1 MRGKAMALVAV
12 GLLVGPMLGRAG
24 PYDAI
29 YAFGD
34 SLSDVGNVFAA
45 TGGAQPAAPYANGQ
59 FSNGPVWVQ
68 GLAAGLGLAPLTPS
82 LLGGTDFAYGG
93 AQTGETPFHTATPI
107 DLTGAAGQITQFEAT
122 HATADPHALYSIWIG
137 SNDLF
142 AAAAHSNAPPSQV
155 AMDIGAAVANVD
167 AAIGALAT
175 EGAKNFLILTVP
187 DLGKTPDA
195 IAGGPAAQAG
205 ASALAAAFNATLLN
219 GSGSIPPLASLGAA
233 GSLNLHVF
241 DTFSALDAIVA
252 DPGAFGFTNVTS
264 PCLVGAVNYSGGTPC
279 APTTAGQNQYLFWD
293 QVHPTAAGHAIIG
306 ADALAATVP
315 EPMTFAL
322 LALGLAGLGIVRR
335 RKAS

>member
-1 MRGKAMALVAV
+1 MRAKAMGLLAV
-12 GLLVGPMLGRAG
+12 GLLVGPTLGRAG

-34 SLSDVGNVFAA
+34 SLSDVGNVF
-45 TGGAQPAAPYANGQ
+45 TVTLGAEPAAPYANGQ

-68 GLAAGLGLAPLTPS
+68 DFAAGLGLAALTPS

-93 AQTGETPFHTATPI
+93 AQTGQTPFHTAIPS
-107 DLTGAAGQITQFEAT
+107 DLTGPGGQITQFQLA

-142 AAAAHSNAPPSQV
+142 AVPSNATPSQI

-167 AAIGALAT
+167 GAIGDLAA

-187 DLGKTPDA
+187 DLGKTPGA
-195 IAGGPAAQAG
+195 IAAGPAAQAA
-205 ASALAAAFNATLLN
+205 ASALAEAFNATLLN
-219 GSGSIPPLASLGAA
+219 GSGPIPSLPSLGAA
-233 GSLNLHVF
+233 DGLNLHVF
-241 DTFSALDAIVA
+241 DTFSALDTIVA

-279 APTTAGQNQYLFWD
+279 APTMAGQNQYLFWD
-293 QVHPTAAGHAIIG
+293 QVHPTAAGHAII
-306 ADALAATVP
+306 AAEALGATVP